1 MRIAI
6 VSPEVNRS
14 AGVPYYWT
22 ALARALMSDHEVHIF
37 AARAD
42 RSELAGMQFHRVPA
56 IPIGW
61 SLFHLSFYLV
71 APVVLRLVQLLGR
84 HSFDIVMAPGPL
96 VPAADLFT
104 IHFVQRRET
113 QLEAYGAYLSD
124 KQVLGSI
131 MALDYSIYGRF
142 TQWLDSRHMTSRDRV
157 IAAVSSNVRD
167 DLVDLLGIDQEAV
180 NIVPN
185 GVDPERFQPR
195 NVGKYRRQLRT
206 GLGINPDEVVV
217 LFVGNAWGR
226 KGLDSALDALEHPGL
241 EDLRLV
247 VVGTGNPAP
256 FMKART
262 EHLRRR
268 VAFVGP
274 RATDVERYYA
284 MSDVFLLP
292 TLYEPFGLVVLEA
305 MATGIPAIV
314 SASAGVAELLH
325 DGVDSLLLEDPTNAG
340 EIAQCLRLLID
351 APDVAQ
357 RLTVNGRRTAERW
370 DWHAVA
376 DGLLQARAG

>member
-37 AARAD
+37 SARAD
-42 RSELAGMQFHRVPA
+42 RSELGGMKVHRVPA

-61 SLFHLSFYLV
+61 SLFHVSFYLG
-71 APVVLRLVQLLGR
+71 APVALHLAQLLGR
-84 HSFDIVMAPGPL
+84 HDFDVVMAPGPL

-113 QLEAYGAYLSD
+113 QLGARGAYPPD
-124 KQVLGSI
+124 QQVLGLI
-131 MALDYSIYGRF
+131 RALDYSIYGRF
-142 TQWLDSRHMTSRDRV
+142 TQWLDRRHMTGRDRV
-157 IAAVSSNVRD
+157 ITAVSSNVRD
-167 DLVDLLGIDQEAV
+167 DLVDLLRVDQNAV
-180 NIVPN
+180 TIVPN
-185 GVDPERFQPR
+185 GVDSERFQPG
-195 NVGKYRRQLRT
+195 NVGKYRRQLRVE
-206 GLGINPDEVVV
+206 LGINANEVVV

-226 KGLDSALDALEHPGL
+226 KGLQTALDALEHPGL

-247 VVGTGNPAP
+247 VVGTGSPAP
-256 FMKART
+256 FLRGRT
-262 EHLRRR
+262 ERVRRR
-268 VAFVGP
+268 VDFVGS

-325 DGVDSLLLEDPTNAG
+325 DGADSLLLEDPTNAG

-376 DGLLQARAG
+376 DGLLRARAG